1 MQQPCIILQFRTLED
16 REPLLSFREDPPPEF
31 MDVHPAFVRY
41 DYVTAAQ
48 ERVRTSVREAPAHA
62 VQQ

>member
-1 MQQPCIILQFRTLED
+1 
-16 REPLLSFREDPPPEF
+16 